1 MELAHEPASCGGRA
15 KEGWTDE
22 EIKVG
27 DSLLHE
33 FKQAGMALDEGV
45 QAQYRQLSMEQTR
58 LCTQLMA
65 FEVLSFAWQAEHVAL
80 RASACMYCSLQVP
93 IKGSFVMQTNKGHA
107 GTTVL
112 GIPQHLAQRFKF
124 PRTSPFTRAQFSVPA
139 GKKPVNISADV
150 PMQRWLLG
158 QLHSTSGRDVA
169 YRALHALP
177 VRWCAA

>member
-1 MELAHEPASCGGRA
+1 
-15 KEGWTDE
+15 
-22 EIKVG
+22 
-27 DSLLHE
+27 
-33 FKQAGMALDEGV
+33 
-45 QAQYRQLSMEQTR
+45 
-58 LCTQLMA
+58 
-65 FEVLSFAWQAEHVAL
+65 
-80 RASACMYCSLQVP
+80 MYCSLQVP

-158 QLHSTSGRDVA
+158 QLHSTSGRMLHTVLCMLCRYAGALRDELLRYRKETKAFLRGSSPATQLSVHIIASTVRVESSTPHDVG
-169 YRALHALP
+169 YPSALG
-177 VRWCAA
+177 